1 MLQEENRGMK
11 DAQGYKIKQEKKR
24 KIEEEAAKGGQV
36 SKDTA
41 MRVSTMNTCR
51 AYIYLLTIVKH

>member
-1 MLQEENRGMK
+1 MK
-11 DAQGYKIKQEKKR
+11 DAQGYKIRQEKKR

-41 MRVSTMNTCR
+41 MRVSIMNICR
-51 AYIYLLTIVKH
+51 AYIHFMLTTDL